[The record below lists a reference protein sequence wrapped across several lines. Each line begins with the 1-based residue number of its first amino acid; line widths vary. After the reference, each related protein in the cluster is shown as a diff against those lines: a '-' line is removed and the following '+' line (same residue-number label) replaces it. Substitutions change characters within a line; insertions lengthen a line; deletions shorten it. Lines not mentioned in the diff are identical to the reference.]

1 MTRRKTREHRTTRG
15 ALLSALEHKRVS
27 AGHYVVE
34 GYTVRHMVRPSRR
47 RHLVNPR
54 ITEGW
59 RIDHWEIT
67 APRLKGPVRA
77 DTFTEA
83 LEWIGDQK
91 GL

>member
-1 MTRRKTREHRTTRG
+1 MVKTREHRTARG
-15 ALLSALEHKRVS
+15 ALLSALEHKCVS

-34 GYTVRHMVRPSRR
+34 GYTVRHVVRPSQRR
-47 RHLVNPR
+47 YLVNPR

-59 RIDHWEIT
+59 RKDHWEIT
-67 APRLKGPVRA
+67 APWLKGCPVHA

-83 LEWIGDQK
+83 LEWIGRQK